1 MLLRKLYD
9 ELVKKVNAI
18 WTIDS
23 SNFVKKTDYD
33 TKIVELEKRIPDHE
47 KYITT
52 NDFTANTFSGSIF
65 DERLKQAKLVTNIDL
80 NTVKRSIINNEEKI
94 EKMQIFDLSC
104 FLGQKIFGDDGFQ
117 NMFVYQRTFS
127 TLDIKKQM
135 MNIFLPGNQKE
146 YIFLNSDHHTI
157 LHVS

>member
-1 MLLRKLYD
+1 M
-9 ELVKKVNAI
+9 
-18 WTIDS
+18 
-23 SNFVKKTDYD
+23 
-33 TKIVELEKRIPDHE
+33 
-47 KYITT
+47 
-52 NDFTANTFSGSIF
+52 
-65 DERLKQAKLVTNIDL
+65 KQAKLVTNIDL

-104 FLGQKIFGDDGFQ
+104 FLGQKFFGDDGFQ
-117 NMFVYQRTFS
+117 NMFVYQPTFS